1 MDKEKIFAKYGRR
14 FAIVEPSSIILY
26 EIIPGDLLEYIVVE
40 VIDGEF
46 EIEQDY
52 LYLEEVC
59 LMDNCVISLS
69 DDSDV
74 SDRLR
79 ILSRK
84 LEECNGKFLEND
96 LTYNF
101 DSSLDSIEVD
111 FYTIVNKIFPRFR
124 FLEFFRK
131 K

>member
-1 MDKEKIFAKYGRR
+1 MNKEQMFAKYGRR
-14 FAIVEPSSIILY
+14 FAIVESSSIILY
-26 EIIPGDLLEYIVVE
+26 EIIPGDLLEYIVIE
-40 VIDGEF
+40 VIDGKF

-52 LYLEEVC
+52 LYLEELC
-59 LMDNCVISLS
+59 LMDDCVVSLS

-101 DSSLDSIEVD
+101 DASLDSIEVD
-111 FYTIVNKIFPRFR
+111 FYAVVNKIFPRFR
-124 FLEFFRK
+124 FFGFLRK

>member
-1 MDKEKIFAKYGRR
+1 
-14 FAIVEPSSIILY
+14 
-26 EIIPGDLLEYIVVE
+26 
-40 VIDGEF
+40 
-46 EIEQDY
+46 
-52 LYLEEVC
+52 
-59 LMDNCVISLS
+59 MDNCVISLS